1 MRMLII
7 WGILTGFQGVIFKA
21 LKFALKEHDL
31 VLSYLAM
38 LALVMS
44 ISLSLG
50 LLGIM
55 WISH

>member
-1 MRMLII
+1 MRTLII
-7 WGILTGFQGVIFKA
+7 WGILIGFQGVIFKA

-50 LLGIM
+50 FLGIM
-55 WISH
+55 WTSY